1 MPRRQRR
8 YAEEPAQAAPKVPA
22 PPAPA
27 PHPAPLTGPA
37 AEAARLQRSVGNTA
51 TTAVIQ
57 RRRRRKKA
65 PSSTTTTPAP
75 APAPAPAPTPSFSLT
90 SHADRHIFEGE
101 YKRGSLKGY
110 HSRPGGKDFGS
121 NRLVNG
127 TKAAVAKDCYT
138 ARWGRTTIPG
148 KTKFST
154 FFPDSWS
161 RSDVIAAIGEAVAD
175 GIAKGTAAAG
185 GYFSGTS
192 KKGVGIQGYLD
203 GSKRPVTAFP
213 KV

>member
-1 MPRRQRR
+1 
-8 YAEEPAQAAPKVPA
+8 
-22 PPAPA
+22 
-27 PHPAPLTGPA
+27 
-37 AEAARLQRSVGNTA
+37 
-51 TTAVIQ
+51 VIQ

-65 PSSTTTTPAP
+65 PTSTTTPAP
-75 APAPAPAPTPSFSLT
+75 ALAPVPAPAPSYSLT
-90 SHADRHIFEGE
+90 SHAEQHIFEGE

-110 HSRPGGKDFGS
+110 HSRPGGTDFGT
-121 NRLVNG
+121 NRLVNS

-138 ARWGRTTIPG
+138 ARWGRTTIPR

-161 RSDVIAAIGEAVAD
+161 KSDVIAAIGEAVAD

-185 GYFSGTS
+185 GYFSGTCS
-192 KKGVGIQGYLD
+192 KGVGVQGYLD